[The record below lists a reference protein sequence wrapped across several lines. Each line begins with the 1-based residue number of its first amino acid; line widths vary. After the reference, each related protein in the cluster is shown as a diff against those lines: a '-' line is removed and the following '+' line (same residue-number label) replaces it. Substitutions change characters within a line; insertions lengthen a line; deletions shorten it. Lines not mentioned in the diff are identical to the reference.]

1 MTSILHFINH
11 KLNCNIKSNFKNII
25 LIISFW
31 INFNIS
37 EFPWCDEMDQNFRR
51 KKRFDFNSTILNRK
65 KGENLNKSRYN
76 HSLNVLHD
84 QLHNTHQSLKLHVF
98 ESWCN
103 KTRQR
108 IQRLTL
114 TSDQVSYIARQA
126 FSCFN
131 MNKVK
136 HLKNK
141 KKRNCQIS
149 KFVSLSKQ
157 IFKKNFFLSSWGKSL
172 APQTKLF
179 SLEKTKVEWK
189 NGTNIFH

>member
-1 MTSILHFINH
+1 MIIKSKYQKKDIKIMRIFVHWHPYCTLLTTNSTATSKVILKISFKSYPFESILIY
-11 KLNCNIKSNFKNII
+11 LNFLDVTKWIK
-25 LIISFW
+25 
-31 INFNIS
+31 IS
-37 EFPWCDEMDQNFRR
+37 EE

-65 KGENLNKSRYN
+65 KGENLNKTRYN

-131 MNKVK
+131 MNKV
-136 HLKNK
+136 
-141 KKRNCQIS
+141 
-149 KFVSLSKQ
+149 
-157 IFKKNFFLSSWGKSL
+157 
-172 APQTKLF
+172 
-179 SLEKTKVEWK
+179 
-189 NGTNIFH
+189 

>member
-1 MTSILHFINH
+1 MTKWIKIL
-11 KLNCNIKSNFKNII
+11 
-25 LIISFW
+25 
-31 INFNIS
+31 
-37 EFPWCDEMDQNFRR
+37 EE

-65 KGENLNKSRYN
+65 KGENLNKTRYN

-84 QLHNTHQSLKLHVF
+84 QLHNTHQSLKLHVL

-131 MNKVK
+131 MNKVL
-136 HLKNK
+136 HLKNMK
-141 KKRNCQIS
+141 KKNCQVS
-149 KFVSLSKQ
+149 KSVSLSKQ
-157 IFKKNFFLSSWGKSL
+157 ISKKKIILSSWGKLL
-172 APQTKLF
+172 AQQTKLYL
-179 SLEKTKVEWK
+179 LEKTEVERK

>member
-31 INFNIS
+31 INFIYLNFLDVTKWIKIS
-37 EFPWCDEMDQNFRR
+37 EE

-65 KGENLNKSRYN
+65 KGENLNKTRYN

-157 IFKKNFFLSSWGKSL
+157 IFKKNFFYLHEENRWHHKQNCSY
-172 APQTKLF
+172 
-179 SLEKTKVEWK
+179 
-189 NGTNIFH
+189 

>member
-1 MTSILHFINH
+1 MWRNGSKFQKKKKDSISIAL
-11 KLNCNIKSNFKNII
+11 S
-25 LIISFW
+25 
-31 INFNIS
+31 
-37 EFPWCDEMDQNFRR
+37 
-51 KKRFDFNSTILNRK
+51 STEK
-65 KGENLNKSRYN
+65 KGENLNKTRYN

-141 KKRNCQIS
+141 KKRNCQVS

-157 IFKKNFFLSSWGKSL
+157 IFKKKFFLSSWGKSL

-179 SLEKTKVEWK
+179 LLKRQKLSEKMVP
-189 NGTNIFH
+189 IFFISFLIYQRLGQKP

>member
-1 MTSILHFINH
+1 MWRNGSKFQKKKKDSISIAL
-11 KLNCNIKSNFKNII
+11 S
-25 LIISFW
+25 
-31 INFNIS
+31 
-37 EFPWCDEMDQNFRR
+37 
-51 KKRFDFNSTILNRK
+51 STEK
-65 KGENLNKSRYN
+65 KGENLNKTRYN

-84 QLHNTHQSLKLHVF
+84 QLHNTHQSLKLHVL
-98 ESWCN
+98 ESWGN

-149 KFVSLSKQ
+149 KFVSLSIQ
-157 IFKKNFFLSSWGKSL
+157 IFQKIINFYLHEENRWHHIKIVLIRKDKSWEKNWY
-172 APQTKLF
+172 QYF
-179 SLEKTKVEWK
+179 SLVFWYTRD
-189 NGTNIFH
+189 

>member
-1 MTSILHFINH
+1 MWRNGSKFQKKKKDSISIAL
-11 KLNCNIKSNFKNII
+11 S
-25 LIISFW
+25 
-31 INFNIS
+31 
-37 EFPWCDEMDQNFRR
+37 
-51 KKRFDFNSTILNRK
+51 STEK
-65 KGENLNKSRYN
+65 KGENLNKTRYN

-141 KKRNCQIS
+141 KKRNCQVS

-157 IFKKNFFLSSWGKSL
+157 IFKKFFFLSSWGKSL

-179 SLEKTKVEWK
+179 LLEKTKVEWK